1 MEFIDNLGHVFS
13 LKTYDDDPV
22 AIKYDEQEYVFWIKE
37 DQISINNYYILPIK
51 FLMSYDFL
59 KELSDIYEEGVNEG
73 FSLTIESDSNFYRLI
88 SPKTIQ
94 EKIEADNVQTLNDSI
109 FFKAD
114 KDFTNKLDLSDFYFD
129 IQNIDNSLIV
139 YNEDKK
145 YIMFPFYVVGY
156 SKFEGTFLSNIMIKC
171 NYSTNVQDVNP
182 DNTPKTKTITASK
195 EEYYDDLLKQTFD
208 KIEIFEVNGPTETL
222 VKTIYPEYKIGENV
236 EYDGDVVEVEI
247 ITPHSNNQFFEGTE
261 ITRQRNFKKKFGFNL
276 PRKPGYP
283 EESFHVIFK
292 FKEGEY
298 LSKDKIY
305 RFKCHLYQHCCYCE
319 SEIGFN
325 HDGKYISDYL
335 DYKRTHGNTDDIITK
350 FEKETDEEHEAQWVE
365 CYGYDDQEQ
374 QYRYVDKRLKPD
386 RTLTI
391 DEAISLNIRP
401 NAEEKTDVRDIW
413 FDLSSK
419 VTVTEDGVDEDR
431 PVFKLA
437 TEYTPI
443 TIGGTFVD
451 ECEELIINGQNMG
464 FRFPKD
470 IVKAFY
476 QSSIYN
482 KTVDEKLL
490 KDKMKEL
497 LLNYMG
503 IRGEC
508 GNFNSMLKSLYWFGW
523 GDKIEIS
530 KLLKTDNDF
539 QDQYILDYFTI
550 DNDLKYTYRFF
561 NESNMVS
568 LSLKENMETG
578 IYNFQNWNADFVGE
592 GNPYLENLFD
602 KVEEVQHEHL
612 TFYKPYYDFIFR
624 ELALKLDCLAYYY
637 QTYFL
642 PVHVKIN
649 RASIERKV
657 YANDIKMSSFAFTK
671 ETPSNVYI
679 SNDDVIVE
687 FPESNELLY
696 YKTTHLI
703 DSKFNEFSNYNNNY
717 DFEDLYY
724 VNENCITIPI
734 KIIKVDSRYT
744 QYDKG
749 EYILIDS
756 VHLKP
761 LQYLGKDENDEYR
774 ETLPEYATHYKLS
787 KYDEPTRLNASN
799 RYVDISSY
807 YFRCYLILSYTYR
820 RPYKEVLQEYVDK
833 YGVYADIDSLLAT
846 NNYRKYA
853 LIDDNYIYVDKL
865 YNKFGLEDSSNNY
878 IIYDGQLKFISDSNL
893 YAIDYGILIDDD
905 KFNFYQNIN
914 EYYRNLILVPRLFK
928 KNIDWLKCEFKI
940 NMLVNNKWFEYVFTV
955 KKPNI
960 YLEFGKLYYRYFLKD
975 NKTMF
980 KQILSINGND
990 IHFNSFMYQPDLV
1003 SINSLFLID
1012 KNDETNN
1019 LMIEV
1024 DGQNKKVLSFLEKL
1038 KTIYDASIEETQ
1050 KEIDNLS
1057 IETEEI
1063 EQKRQELQELYDK
1076 QLMREFYSQYYRGKI
1091 TIPYNKKYYNKIHIF
1106 ELYKDDV
1113 KLEYDNNPKN
1123 IELYTLLFPELHSYE
1138 FAIQINEIPDYDAY
1152 LMHDEY
1158 EEYNII
1164 EINENNLKLSGA
1176 LQYGTIKV
1184 DGEHYTQEEIDN
1196 AQEGDDAY
1204 EKTIDDWK
1212 IEPIYYTKNDIDEH
1226 NRNLEGALK
1235 PGDLKHP
1242 TYWYIVLISRYP
1254 VYYNTEEELKI
1265 HQSEYTYT
1273 NYSIKYSGFSLEKP
1287 LVNRMDIIKANGMN
1301 HFNDD
1306 DLVIVTLTNDNQL
1319 FNIDLHEKWEIKH
1332 INDLQNITKVNANP
1346 NIMIIQNNNY
1356 NNMYTKGYYNVLLNY
1371 TIDGLNNYEYRTIG
1385 NFRINKEYEDNLYPV
1400 LDDKEIEKD
1409 YFIPIEDE
1417 YWEEI
1422 PETRIYAEID
1432 GEIKEIYINPQSGQS
1447 QQLNKISSSNLFGNN
1462 IKDSRSNDQDAIT
1475 YKVTQQNIRK
1485 IIIGTN
1491 IQEINNSTF
1500 NGISNPNGCEI
1511 YISSTVSKINIAF
1524 AESASMITTF
1534 KVHPD
1539 NEWFDSRGNCN
1550 AIILTNDDLNKEHL
1564 VYGNHVYLKN
1574 TMVRG
1579 CANTAIPNT
1588 VEDFA
1593 DHIFCSVAK
1602 LPFLDTGNHVKYIGH
1617 NAIWNMPDLERL
1629 TLGSNIEKIYY
1640 YSGLTYNDK
1649 LKTIRIR
1656 AKVPPQAVESDGN
1669 TIYNGSIEISEH
1681 IQKIYV
1687 EPGCEE
1693 VYKNHPSWSNFTT
1706 KIQEAES
1713 EF

>member
-22 AIKYDEQEYVFWIKE
+22 AVKYNEQEYVFWIKE

-51 FLMSYDFL
+51 FLMSYDFIH
-59 KELSDIYEEGVNEG
+59 EMSDMYEENVNEG

-129 IQNIDNSLIV
+129 IKNIDNSLIV

-182 DNTPKTKTITASK
+182 DNTPKTKTITVTK
-195 EEYYDDLLKQTFD
+195 EEYYDDLLKQTFN

-222 VKTIYPEYKIGENV
+222 LKTIYPEYKIGENV

-247 ITPHSNNQFFEGTE
+247 ITPHSDNQFFEGTE
-261 ITRQRNFKKKFGFNL
+261 ITRQRNFKKKFGFKL
-276 PRKPGYP
+276 PKKPGYP

-305 RFKCHLYQHCCYCE
+305 HFKCHLYQHCYYCK
-319 SEIGFN
+319 SQIGFN

-335 DYKRTHGNTDDIITK
+335 DYKRTHSITDETITT
-350 FEKETDEEHEAQWVE
+350 FEKETDEEHEAQWE
-365 CYGYDDQEQ
+365 SCYGYDDVEQ
-374 QYRYVDKRLKPD
+374 QYEYKSKAIKPD
-386 RTLTI
+386 ERTLTVDKEI
-391 DEAISLNIRP
+391 KLTS
-401 NAEEKTDVRDIW
+401 DVRDIW

-443 TIGGTFVD
+443 TVGGTFVD

-568 LSLKENMETG
+568 LSLKENTETG
-578 IYNFQNWNADFVGE
+578 TYNYQNWNADFVGE
-592 GNPYLENLFD
+592 GNPELENLFD
-602 KVEEVQHEHL
+602 KVEEVHHEHL
-612 TFYKPYYDFIFR
+612 TFYKPYYDFLFR

-671 ETPSNVYI
+671 VTPSNVYI
-679 SNDDVIVE
+679 SNDDIIVE

-749 EYILIDS
+749 EYILIDN
-756 VHLKP
+756 VHVKP

-787 KYDEPTRLNASN
+787 KYDKPTRLNASD

-820 RPYKEVLQEYVDK
+820 RQYKEVLQEYVDK
-833 YGVYADIDSLLAT
+833 YGAYADIDSLLAA

-865 YNKFGLEDSSNNY
+865 YNKFGLEDRSNNY

-975 NKTMF
+975 EMTMF
-980 KQILSINGND
+980 KQIKSINGKN

-1003 SINSLFLID
+1003 SINSLFL
-1012 KNDETNN
+1012 NDVNTINVGENN
-1019 LMIEV
+1019 QLFINTD
-1024 DGQNKKVLSFLEKL
+1024 DGQFNKVLSFLEKL
-1038 KTIYDASIEETQ
+1038 KSIYDKSVEQTQEELNTLTF
-1050 KEIDNLS
+1050 EDS
-1057 IETEEI
+1057 EEGKQ
-1063 EQKRQELQELYDK
+1063 ERQNKQQEFQAKYDK
-1076 QLMREFYSQYYRGKI
+1076 QLISEFYNQYYRGKI
-1091 TIPYNKKYYNKIHIF
+1091 TIPYNKKYYNRIHIF
-1106 ELYKDDV
+1106 ELYENGEKIIYR
-1113 KLEYDNNPKN
+1113 KNKETPENPKN
-1123 IELYTLLFPELHSYE
+1123 IELYTMLFPVIKNYN
-1138 FAIQINEIPDYDAY
+1138 FVINIQEVPDYDAY

-1158 EEYNII
+1158 SDDKEY
-1164 EINENNLKLSGA
+1164 S
-1176 LQYGTIKV
+1176 
-1184 DGEHYTQEEIDN
+1184 
-1196 AQEGDDAY
+1196 DDYIA
-1204 EKTIDDWK
+1204 
-1212 IEPIYYTKNDIDEH
+1212 
-1226 NRNLEGALK
+1226 
-1235 PGDLKHP
+1235 
-1242 TYWYIVLISRYP
+1242 YWYIVLISRYP
-1254 VYYNTEEELKI
+1254 VFYNTNEELKI
-1265 HQSEYTYT
+1265 HQLEYTQAEYT
-1273 NYSIKYSGFSLEKP
+1273 IKYSGFSLEKP
-1287 LVNRMDIIKANGMN
+1287 LVNRMDIIRANGMN
-1301 HFNDD
+1301 HFNED
-1306 DLVIVTLTNDNQL
+1306 DLVIVTLTSNNQL

-1371 TIDGLNNYEYRTIG
+1371 TVDGLNNYEYRTIG

-1400 LDDKEIEKD
+1400 LDDNNIEKD

-1417 YWEEI
+1417 
-1422 PETRIYAEID
+1422 
-1432 GEIKEIYINPQSGQS
+1432 
-1447 QQLNKISSSNLFGNN
+1447 
-1462 IKDSRSNDQDAIT
+1462 
-1475 YKVTQQNIRK
+1475 
-1485 IIIGTN
+1485 
-1491 IQEINNSTF
+1491 
-1500 NGISNPNGCEI
+1500 
-1511 YISSTVSKINIAF
+1511 
-1524 AESASMITTF
+1524 
-1534 KVHPD
+1534 
-1539 NEWFDSRGNCN
+1539 
-1550 AIILTNDDLNKEHL
+1550 
-1564 VYGNHVYLKN
+1564 
-1574 TMVRG
+1574 
-1579 CANTAIPNT
+1579 
-1588 VEDFA
+1588 
-1593 DHIFCSVAK
+1593 
-1602 LPFLDTGNHVKYIGH
+1602 
-1617 NAIWNMPDLERL
+1617 
-1629 TLGSNIEKIYY
+1629 
-1640 YSGLTYNDK
+1640 
-1649 LKTIRIR
+1649 
-1656 AKVPPQAVESDGN
+1656 
-1669 TIYNGSIEISEH
+1669 
-1681 IQKIYV
+1681 
-1687 EPGCEE
+1687 
-1693 VYKNHPSWSNFTT
+1693 
-1706 KIQEAES
+1706 
-1713 EF
+1713 

>member
-13 LKTYDDDPV
+13 LRSYDDDPV
-22 AIKYDEQEYVFWIKE
+22 AVKYDEQEYVFWIKE

-59 KELSDIYEEGVNEG
+59 KEMSEMYEADVNDG
-73 FSLTIESDSNFYRLI
+73 FSLTVESDSNFYRLI

-94 EKIEADNVQTLNDSI
+94 EKIEADEVQSINDSI

-114 KDFTNKLDLSDFYFD
+114 TDFTNKLELSDFYFD
-129 IQNIDNSLIV
+129 IQNVDNSLIV

-145 YIMFPFYVVGY
+145 YVMFPFYVVGY

-171 NYSTNVQDVNP
+171 NYFTNNLDLNP

-208 KIEIFEVNGPTETL
+208 KIEIFEVNGQTETL

-236 EYDGDVVEVEI
+236 EYDGDVAEVEI
-247 ITPHSNNQFFEGTE
+247 ITPHSDNQFFEGTE
-261 ITRQRNFKKKFGFNL
+261 ITRQRNFKKKFGFKL

-292 FKEGEY
+292 FNEGEY
-298 LSKDKIY
+298 LSKDKEY

-325 HDGKYISDYL
+325 HDGKYTSYYL
-335 DYKRTHGNTDDIITK
+335 ESIRNPNFKPNEIT
-350 FEKETDEEHEAQWVE
+350 FEDRTDEVHEAQWVE

-374 QYRYVDKRLKPD
+374 QYRYVDKRLRPD

-391 DEAISLNIRP
+391 DEIIPLNIRP

-431 PVFKLA
+431 PIFKLA

-443 TIGGTFVD
+443 TVGGTFID
-451 ECEELIINGQNMG
+451 ECEELIINGKNMG

-508 GNFNSMLKSLYWFGW
+508 GNFNSMVKSLYWFGW

-539 QDQYILDYFTI
+539 QDQYILDYFSI

-568 LSLKENMETG
+568 LSLKENSETG
-578 IYNFQNWNADFVGE
+578 DYEYQNWNANFIGE
-592 GNPYLENLFD
+592 GNPQLEGLFD

-612 TFYKPYYDFIFR
+612 TFYKPYYDFLFR

-642 PVHVKIN
+642 PIHVKIN

-696 YKTTHLI
+696 YKTQHLI
-703 DSKFNEFSNYNNNY
+703 DSHYNEFSNYDNNY
-717 DFEDLYY
+717 TAEDLYY

-744 QYDKG
+744 QYAKG
-749 EYILIDS
+749 DYILIDG

-787 KYDEPTRLNASN
+787 KYDEPTRLNSED
-799 RYVDISSY
+799 RYIDVSSY

-820 RPYKEVLQEYVDK
+820 RPYKEVLNEYFDK
-833 YGVYADIDSLLAT
+833 YGIYADIDSLLSKD
-846 NNYRKYA
+846 NYRKYA
-853 LIDDNYIYVDKL
+853 LIDDNYIYVDKI
-865 YNKFGLEDSSNNY
+865 YNKFGLEENSNNY
-878 IIYDGQLKFISDSNL
+878 INYNGQLRFVSDSNL
-893 YAIDYGILIDDD
+893 YVIDYGILIDDD

-914 EYYRNLILVPRLFK
+914 EYYRNLVLVPRMFK
-928 KNIDWLKCEFKI
+928 RNIDWLKCEFKI
-940 NMLVNNKWFEYVFTV
+940 NMLVNNKWFEYVFTI

-960 YLEFGKLYYRYFLKD
+960 YLEFGKLYYRYFLKE

-980 KQILSINGND
+980 NQLHSINGND
-990 IHFNSFMYQPDLV
+990 IYFNSFMYQPDLV
-1003 SINSLFLID
+1003 SINSLFLLD
-1012 KNDETNN
+1012 NTDSTTEFTVE
-1019 LMIEV
+1019 IE
-1024 DGQNKKVLSFLEKL
+1024 GQNKKVLSFLDKL
-1038 KTIYDASIEETQ
+1038 KTIYDESIEQTET
-1050 KEIDNLS
+1050 ELDTMS
-1057 IETEEI
+1057 YETEE
-1063 EQKRQELQELYDK
+1063 ERAQKEQELQELYDK
-1076 QLMREFYSQYYRGKI
+1076 QLMREFYSQYYRGTI

-1106 ELYKDDV
+1106 ELYKDGV
-1113 KLEYDNNPKN
+1113 KVVYDNNPKN
-1123 IELYTLLFPELHSYE
+1123 IELYTLLFPQLNNKYE
-1138 FAIQINEIPDYDAY
+1138 FTIKINETPDYDAY

-1158 EEYNII
+1158 
-1164 EINENNLKLSGA
+1164 
-1176 LQYGTIKV
+1176 
-1184 DGEHYTQEEIDN
+1184 
-1196 AQEGDDAY
+1196 
-1204 EKTIDDWK
+1204 
-1212 IEPIYYTKNDIDEH
+1212 IDET
-1226 NRNLEGALK
+1226 
-1235 PGDLKHP
+1235 HP
-1242 TYWYIVLISRYP
+1242 SYWYIVLISRYP
-1254 VYYNTEEELKI
+1254 IYYNTEEELKI
-1265 HQSEYTYT
+1265 HQSEYIYT

-1287 LVNRMDIIKANGMN
+1287 LVNRMDIVKANGFN
-1301 HFNDD
+1301 HFNED
-1306 DLVIVTLTNDNQL
+1306 DLVVVTLSNDNQL

-1356 NNMYTKGYYNVLLNY
+1356 NNLYTKGYYNVLLNY

-1422 PETRIYAEID
+1422 PETRIYIDVD
-1432 GEIKEIYINPQSGQS
+1432 GEIVEQ
-1447 QQLNKISSSNLFGNN
+1447 
-1462 IKDSRSNDQDAIT
+1462 
-1475 YKVTQQNIRK
+1475 
-1485 IIIGTN
+1485 
-1491 IQEINNSTF
+1491 
-1500 NGISNPNGCEI
+1500 
-1511 YISSTVSKINIAF
+1511 
-1524 AESASMITTF
+1524 
-1534 KVHPD
+1534 
-1539 NEWFDSRGNCN
+1539 
-1550 AIILTNDDLNKEHL
+1550 
-1564 VYGNHVYLKN
+1564 KN
-1574 TMVRG
+1574 
-1579 CANTAIPNT
+1579 
-1588 VEDFA
+1588 
-1593 DHIFCSVAK
+1593 
-1602 LPFLDTGNHVKYIGH
+1602 
-1617 NAIWNMPDLERL
+1617 
-1629 TLGSNIEKIYY
+1629 
-1640 YSGLTYNDK
+1640 
-1649 LKTIRIR
+1649 
-1656 AKVPPQAVESDGN
+1656 
-1669 TIYNGSIEISEH
+1669 
-1681 IQKIYV
+1681 
-1687 EPGCEE
+1687 
-1693 VYKNHPSWSNFTT
+1693 
-1706 KIQEAES
+1706 
-1713 EF
+1713 